1 MPPIKQTIY
10 DIYFQITEESLQ
22 KYGPQTI
29 LFYQVGAFFEL
40 YGVQELISKK
50 IIKSKVD
57 EFTQMAQLNMSAK
70 EIETDAG
77 IIVMAG
83 FRDYSLDKYLK
94 VATTNGFT
102 AVVYTQNMENPKAIT
117 REFYGVYSPG
127 TFISYDTDSS
137 QELSNN
143 IVCIWLST
151 YTPIHSK
158 TPQLLCGVSSAH
170 IFTGESTLYEYET
183 SFIMNPTTFDELER
197 SISLIAPS
205 EVIIISFLSDKMI
218 NQVLSY
224 TGLTECR
231 VKPHIISMETETNI
245 DKRNT
250 VEKCMNQT
258 FINHQLSTCF
268 GTECYQIC
276 QEFSQYPTATQSF
289 LYLLHF
295 LQERNP
301 DLLKKMTIPRFHNS
315 SHRVRLAN
323 HTLQQLNMIDDG
335 NEKGKFSSVASFLNQ
350 CCTPMGKRAFYQK
363 ITNPTSNT
371 SWLEAEY
378 SAIDSFMTIP
388 QDSFISLRKDLHT
401 IRDLEKISRQTVL
414 QKVYPNTIFQL
425 YESMLTISKWTTW
438 FEKYENLTAYFGK
451 ITPVEDFTSYLSS
464 VLYID
469 RCKNVETLLS
479 FQECLFRPGHFENLD
494 KVTAKYQEYQTLF
507 DNIHKGLNK
516 VMKTKPSDDT
526 EYVKI
531 HETEKSGVSLQITK
545 KRAETL
551 RNNLKGDMTFVGLG
565 TTQICVQTK
574 DIRFTKASGT
584 TEEIEF
590 PQLKTLLDCL
600 QTTKEQWSLE
610 IARAFS
616 ELLRT
621 LEKDWYNKLE
631 EWTQWTIQVD
641 VLQSKTHVAQKYGYC
656 KPVIQKSH
664 RAFVDAQGIRH
675 ILIEHIQ
682 QNEVYV
688 SNDICLS
695 TSYSDHDGILLFG
708 TNAVGKT
715 SLIRAIG
722 ICVILAQCGLYVP
735 CTSFTFSPYTA
746 IFSRIIGN
754 DNLFKGL
761 STFAVEMSELRVILK
776 SANENSLVLGDE
788 LCSGTETESA
798 LSLFSAGLIDLSKK
812 GATFLFATHFHE
824 ITQYDEIRELT
835 RLGLKHMTVRYD
847 PSSQILLYDRLLK
860 DGQGARMYGLEVCR
874 SLYMDQD
881 FLDKAYYLRN
891 KYFPEQKGELGSAEP
906 SVYNV
911 KKIRGKCEMCH
922 TELASETH
930 HLSPQKDANEL
941 GLINGRFHKNH
952 PANLASVCEACHLKT
967 HSMKR
972 TVLKKKTTKG
982 YILEEVS
989 DHSSD
994 QSSD

>member
-1 MPPIKQTIY
+1 
-10 DIYFQITEESLQ
+10 
-22 KYGPQTI
+22 
-29 LFYQVGAFFEL
+29 
-40 YGVQELISKK
+40 
-50 IIKSKVD
+50 
-57 EFTQMAQLNMSAK
+57 
-70 EIETDAG
+70 
-77 IIVMAG
+77 
-83 FRDYSLDKYLK
+83 
-94 VATTNGFT
+94 
-102 AVVYTQNMENPKAIT
+102 MENPKAIT

-151 YTPIHSK
+151 YTPLHSK
-158 TPQLLCGVSSAH
+158 TPQLVCGISSAH

-183 SFIMNPTTFDELER
+183 PFIMNPTTFDELER
-197 SISLIAPS
+197 SISLISPS
-205 EVIIISFLSDKMI
+205 EVIVISFLSDKVI

-224 TGLTECR
+224 TGLAECR
-231 VKPHIISMETETNI
+231 VKPHIIYMDTETNI
-245 DKRNT
+245 DKRNI
-250 VEKCMNQT
+250 VDKCMNQT
-258 FINHQLSTCF
+258 FINHQLSNCF

-289 LYLLHF
+289 MYLLHF
-295 LQERNP
+295 IQERNP

-363 ITNPTSNT
+363 ITNPTSDR

-388 QDSFISLRKDLHT
+388 QDSFIGLSFVNLRKDLHT

-414 QKVYPNTIFQL
+414 QKIYPNTVFQL
-425 YESMLTISKWTTW
+425 YESMLTISKWTKW
-438 FEKYENLTAYFGK
+438 FSKYENLSMYFGR
-451 ITPVEDFTSYLSS
+451 ISPVEEFTSYLSS

-507 DNIHKGLNK
+507 DNIHKGLNNI
-516 VMKTKPSDDT
+516 MKTKPNDET

-531 HETEKSGVSLQITK
+531 HETEKSGLSLQITK

-551 RNNLKGDMTFVGLG
+551 RNNLKGDMIFVGLG

-631 EWTQWTIQVD
+631 EWIQWTIQLD

-656 KPVIQKSH
+656 KPTIQKGD

-688 SNDICLS
+688 TNDICLS
-695 TSYSDHDGILLFG
+695 TPHSEHDGILLFG

-715 SLIRAIG
+715 SIIRAIG

-735 CTSFTFSPYTA
+735 CTTFTFSPYTA

-874 SLYMDQD
+874 SLYMDQE

-891 KYFPEQKGELGSAEP
+891 KYFPEQKGELGSAES

-922 TELASETH
+922 IEMASETH
-930 HLSPQKDANEL
+930 HLSPQKDANEM
-941 GLINGRFHKNH
+941 GLIDGRFHKNH
-952 PANLASVCEACHLKT
+952 PGNLAAVCESCHLKT
-967 HSMKR
+967 HSMKK
-972 TVLKKKTTKG
+972 TVIKKKTSKG

-989 DHSSD
+989 DKYIINII
-994 QSSD
+994 